1 MKIKVDKEE
10 YEGLLER
17 VRILER
23 KNIEDWECMRSNWLW
38 TRETLYKMMEDYF
51 KTQCM
56 SVIIKRDKKKI
67 IAEVRKQAM
76 DNLFEEEK

>member
-10 YEGLLER
+10 YEGLLKR
-17 VRILER
+17 VKILER
-23 KNIEDWECMRSNWLW
+23 KRSEDWEYMYDRWLW
-38 TRETLYKMMEDYF
+38 TREALNKMMEDYF

-76 DNLFEEEK
+76 DNLFKEEK